1 MENII
6 LWVSVGIFALA
17 ILIGLVVGLCRG
29 LKRSALHLLFFAVSI
44 VVSFLLTKTITNA
57 VLGIKLPIDDGKY
70 TVSEYIMY
78 LIEREA
84 NISSFETAEIFIEN
98 IPNAVVAPIIFI
110 VLTLVFFLLFD
121 IAYLITARLTFGKK
135 KEDFKE
141 KKPYRAYGGLVGMVE
156 GIFMIVLL
164 FAPLSSLASTYNE
177 ITHISEVSISSQEDS
192 KNMRY
197 VSDIVSDI
205 VPKEVN
211 DAIIAWD
218 KSVLG
223 KLTRV
228 FGLDDG
234 MFDYLSGFKING
246 ENIHF
251 REELT
256 SVLYAYDDVAV
267 VYNQARGKQY
277 SEITLSNLRASLN
290 RVLDGNFFRTVV
302 ADSFET
308 FITDYETVKTQLN
321 LKISKEIDDLLKE
334 MSLSYSQ
341 KEVNSAQYL
350 KEDINKVLDTLDVV
364 FTNDLITKYNNLENK
379 KFTTIMDFISENNS
393 SVGAVAT
400 NVVSLNLVDD
410 SFNYLL
416 DYASTKFEGL
426 FENSESLVIKL
437 NKEIED
443 KSQTI
448 DDILDVVDDV
458 TAVGENIDL
467 SKLFENADILDVLTS
482 ATDIDGTLIKLGK
495 AFDKIRNLDIL
506 VLPSQDETSSPTYV
520 FDNILK
526 TFDIE
531 LLGDKVYLTTT
542 AEEKTKLDTYEKFFT
557 YLSEPVDLASEM
569 GLLDIGKEG
578 TDFDSVFDNVLIYTA
593 IDETSLSK
601 IITPFYQL
609 SVMDLRTSVFD
620 EIINQLQT
628 NVSILNFESVKA
640 EDDYFVWVEEFDN
653 IAQTLNLLNSGA
665 GEIEGSS
672 ETYIKY
678 LISDTA
684 DLETAMKALLENN
697 RMEVVLNEVF
707 SARVF
712 GNLTSD
718 LFTVLDDAVKDLTG
732 TTSVELSTDL
742 TNLESQKQNTISTLT
757 QVLDLM
763 WNNEELTLQN
773 YGTILDLLKTN
784 ASNGGQKNGVLNNI
798 FVNVIWYLTGDDL
811 TKEKVF
817 SGLTPHENAEDIK
830 AYLDISDY
838 YAEDV
843 SFESLMVEI
852 DSVLDLKQNV
862 DFTISETNTPANII
876 QGIADTFADKTEEE
890 KISIVEN
897 LTTLLENK
905 NETLLDE
912 EEKSQ
917 FGESLRSEIST
928 TFAESPTLIQK
939 LETLFGI

>member
-1 MENII
+1 MESII
-6 LWVSVGIFALA
+6 LWVSVGLFALA
-17 ILIGLVVGLCRG
+17 VLIGLVVGLSRG

-57 VLGIKLPIDDGKY
+57 VLGITLPIDDGKY
-70 TVSEYIMY
+70 TISEYIMY
-78 LIEREA
+78 LIEREVD
-84 NISSFETAEIFIEN
+84 ISSFETAGIFIEN
-98 IPNAVVAPIIFI
+98 IPNAIVAPIIFI

-135 KEDFKE
+135 KEDFQE
-141 KKPYRAYGGLVGMVE
+141 NKPYRAYGGLIGMVE

-164 FAPLSSLASTYNE
+164 FAPLSSLTSTYNE
-177 ITHISEVSISSQEDS
+177 IIHISDVSISTQENS
-192 KNMRY
+192 NNMRY
-197 VSDIVSDI
+197 VSEVVSDI

-223 KLTRV
+223 KLTEV
-228 FGLDDG
+228 FGLDNG
-234 MFDYLSGFKING
+234 MFDYLSSFKIDG
-246 ENIHF
+246 ENIQF
-251 REELT
+251 RKELT
-256 SVLYAYDDVAV
+256 NILYAYDDIAV
-267 VYNQARGKQY
+267 VYNLARSNQY
-277 SEITLSNLRASLN
+277 SDINFSNLRASLN
-290 RVLDGNFFRTVV
+290 EVMDGNFFRTVI

-321 LKISKEIDDLLKE
+321 LNFSQEIDDLFKE
-334 MSLSYSQ
+334 MSLSFSQ
-341 KEVNSAQYL
+341 KEVDTARYL
-350 KEDINKVLDTLDVV
+350 KQDINRVLDTFDVV
-364 FTNDLITKYNNLENK
+364 FTNDLITKYNNLEDK
-379 KFTTIMDFISENNS
+379 KFTTIMEFISQNNS
-393 SVGAVAT
+393 AVGTVAT
-400 NVVSLNLVDD
+400 NVVSLNFVDD
-410 SFNYLL
+410 AFDYLL

-426 FENSESLVIKL
+426 FENTEGLVIAL
-437 NKEIED
+437 NKEMGD
-443 KSQTI
+443 KSETI
-448 DDILDVVDDV
+448 DDILAVVDDV
-458 TAVGENIDL
+458 TVISEDIDL
-467 SKLFENADILDVLTS
+467 SKLFENTDILDVLTS

-495 AFDKIRNLDIL
+495 VFDEIRNLDIL
-506 VLPSQDETSSPTYV
+506 VLPAQEESTQPTYV

-531 LLGDKVYLTTT
+531 LLGDEVYLSTT
-542 AEEKTKLDTYEKFFT
+542 ADEKTKLDTYEKFFT
-557 YLSEPVDLASEM
+557 YLAEPIDLASEM
-569 GLLDIGKEG
+569 GILDIGKEG
-578 TDFDSVFDNVLIYTA
+578 VDFDSVLDNVLIYTA
-593 IDETSLSK
+593 IDETSLSR

-609 SVMDLRTSVFD
+609 SVMDLKASVFD

-628 NVSILNFESVKA
+628 NVSILNFDSVKA
-640 EDDYFVWVEEFDN
+640 EDDYFVWVEEFNN

-678 LISDTA
+678 LISDSA
-684 DLETAMKALLENN
+684 DLEIAMKALLENN
-697 RMEVVLNEVF
+697 RMEAVLDEVF

-732 TTSVELSTDL
+732 TTTVGLSTDL
-742 TNLESQKQNTISTLT
+742 TNLSSQKQNTIDTLIS
-757 QVLDLM
+757 VLDLM

-811 TKEKVF
+811 TEEKVF

-843 SFESLMVEI
+843 SYESLMAEI
-852 DSVLDLKQNV
+852 DSVLELQQNV
-862 DFTISETNTPANII
+862 DFTISETNTPADVI

-905 NETLLDE
+905 NETLLNE

-917 FGESLRSEIST
+917 FGETLRSEIASA
-928 TFAESPTLIQK
+928 FADSPTLIEK

>member
-1 MENII
+1 MESII
-6 LWVSVGIFALA
+6 LWVSVGLFALA
-17 ILIGLVVGLCRG
+17 VLIGLVVGLSRG

-57 VLGIKLPIDDGKY
+57 VLGITLPIDDGKY
-70 TVSEYIMY
+70 TISEYIMY
-78 LIEREA
+78 LIEREVD
-84 NISSFETAEIFIEN
+84 ISSFETAGIFIEN
-98 IPNAVVAPIIFI
+98 IPNAIVAPIIFI

-135 KEDFKE
+135 KEDFQE
-141 KKPYRAYGGLVGMVE
+141 NKPYRAYGGLIGMVE

-164 FAPLSSLASTYNE
+164 FAPLSSLTSTYNE
-177 ITHISEVSISSQEDS
+177 ITHISNVSISTQENS
-192 KNMRY
+192 NNMRY
-197 VSDIVSDI
+197 VSEVVSDI

-223 KLTRV
+223 KLTEV
-228 FGLDDG
+228 FGLDNG
-234 MFDYLSGFKING
+234 MFDYLSSFKIDG
-246 ENIHF
+246 ENIQF
-251 REELT
+251 RKELT
-256 SVLYAYDDVAV
+256 NILYAYDDIAV
-267 VYNQARGKQY
+267 VYNLARSNQY
-277 SEITLSNLRASLN
+277 SDINFSNLRASLN
-290 RVLDGNFFRTVV
+290 EVMDGNFFRTVI
-302 ADSFET
+302 ADSFKT

-321 LKISKEIDDLLKE
+321 LNFSQEIDDLFKE
-334 MSLSYSQ
+334 MSLSFSQ
-341 KEVNSAQYL
+341 KEVDTAQYL
-350 KEDINKVLDTLDVV
+350 KQDINRVLDTFDVV
-364 FTNDLITKYNNLENK
+364 FTNDLITKYNNLEDK
-379 KFTTIMDFISENNS
+379 KFTTIMEFISQNNS
-393 SVGAVAT
+393 AVGTVAT

-410 SFNYLL
+410 AFDYLL

-426 FENSESLVIKL
+426 FENTEGLVIAL
-437 NKEIED
+437 NKEIGD
-443 KSQTI
+443 KSETI
-448 DDILDVVDDV
+448 DDILAVVDDV
-458 TAVGENIDL
+458 TVISEDIDL
-467 SKLFENADILDVLTS
+467 SKLFENTDILDVLTS
-482 ATDIDGTLIKLGK
+482 ATDIDGTLINLGK
-495 AFDKIRNLDIL
+495 VFDEIRNLDIL
-506 VLPSQDETSSPTYV
+506 VLPAQEESTQPTYV

-531 LLGDKVYLTTT
+531 LLGDEVYLSTT
-542 AEEKTKLDTYEKFFT
+542 ADEKTKLDTYEKFFT
-557 YLSEPVDLASEM
+557 YIAEPIDLASEM
-569 GLLDIGKEG
+569 GILDIGKEG
-578 TDFDSVFDNVLIYTA
+578 VDFDSVLDNVLIYTA
-593 IDETSLSK
+593 IEETSLSR

-609 SVMDLRTSVFD
+609 SVMDLKTSVFD

-628 NVSILNFESVKA
+628 NVSILNFDSVKA
-640 EDDYFVWVEEFDN
+640 EDDYFVWVEEFNN

-678 LISDTA
+678 LISDSA
-684 DLETAMKALLENN
+684 DLEIAMKALLENN
-697 RMEVVLNEVF
+697 RMEAVLDEVF

-732 TTSVELSTDL
+732 TTTVELSTDL
-742 TNLESQKQNTISTLT
+742 TNLSSQKQNTIDTLIS
-757 QVLDLM
+757 VLDLM

-811 TKEKVF
+811 TNEKVF
-817 SGLTPHENAEDIK
+817 SGLIPHENAEDIK

-843 SFESLMVEI
+843 SYESLMAEI
-852 DSVLDLKQNV
+852 DSVLELQQNV
-862 DFTISETNTPANII
+862 DFTISETNTPADVI

-905 NETLLDE
+905 NETLLNE

-917 FGESLRSEIST
+917 FGETLRSEIASA
-928 TFAESPTLIQK
+928 FADSPTLIEK